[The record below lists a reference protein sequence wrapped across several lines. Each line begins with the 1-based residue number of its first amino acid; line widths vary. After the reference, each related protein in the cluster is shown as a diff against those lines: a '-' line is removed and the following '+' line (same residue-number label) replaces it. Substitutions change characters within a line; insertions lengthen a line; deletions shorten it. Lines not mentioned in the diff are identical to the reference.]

1 MKLVEKTIE
10 QLVGTPIII
19 TSYNGGYW
27 KVSIDSP
34 PLNLFDPELLNGLE
48 EVVRRM
54 KASPNLRVI
63 VFDSAVRDF
72 FLPG

>member
-1 MKLVEKTIE
+1 M
-10 QLVGTPIII
+10 
-19 TSYNGGYW
+19 
-27 KVSIDSP
+27 SIDSP

-54 KASPNLRVI
+54 KASPNLRAI